1 MFKRLGDEKYYRQF
15 YFQDSFYAQCMD
27 VDPLTMEQFDR
38 AAAQVRALVKCPE
51 VRRAKRVLATGCGD
65 SNLVAFAVKEAF
77 AHYLPDVEYEA
88 VEAIELSRHYP
99 FQGDGSDTIAVF
111 ISVSGGIFRT
121 IEALKQCRRHGVTT
135 IAMTGR
141 TESPTAKEA
150 DLLYYL
156 NCPPGDNNAGLRTY
170 YMNVMSL
177 TILAAAMAEE
187 LDGQPRLPALREQVQ
202 SYHDRF
208 FGKIEEIE
216 KACFEAAIHWMDKK
230 YIEIL
235 GDGPMFWAGKFI
247 QAKIVELSGDPCTV
261 IDSENYMHVNSLM
274 GPGSDIASLV
284 LMDSRSPS
292 ADNLAAAVNAMVERT
307 GREVLVFS
315 DVEPEKLGIQVP
327 VRYCPLPQP
336 DRGWEFLSQI
346 YAYLPG
352 AIFGGFRHT
361 TIGEPMFRGGMDPT
375 IFIPTY
381 FSPIEVVER

>member
-1 MFKRLGDEKYYRQF
+1 
-15 YFQDSFYAQCMD
+15 
-27 VDPLTMEQFDR
+27 
-38 AAAQVRALVKCPE
+38 
-51 VRRAKRVLATGCGD
+51 
-65 SNLVAFAVKEAF
+65 
-77 AHYLPDVEYEA
+77 
-88 VEAIELSRHYP
+88 
-99 FQGDGSDTIAVF
+99 
-111 ISVSGGIFRT
+111 
-121 IEALKQCRRHGVTT
+121 
-135 IAMTGR
+135 
-141 TESPTAKEA
+141 
-150 DLLYYL
+150 
-156 NCPPGDNNAGLRTY
+156 
-170 YMNVMSL
+170 
-177 TILAAAMAEE
+177 
-187 LDGQPRLPALREQVQ
+187 
-202 SYHDRF
+202 
-208 FGKIEEIE
+208 
-216 KACFEAAIHWMDKK
+216 MDKK

-292 ADNLAAAVNAMVERT
+292 ADNLATAVNAMVERT